1 VSVTG
6 NIVETNLIVIKNS
19 GAVVDHPN
27 TVTGISK
34 LQ

>member
-1 VSVTG
+1 MSGNTVGVTLTVTG
-6 NIVETNLIVIKNS
+6 NS

-27 TVTGISK
+27 TVTGRSK